1 MIYSIKKGADTMK
14 QIRKI
19 TRTKLPKQKRLK
31 VAAYARVSHTNLLH
45 SLSNQVSY
53 YNDFIGNNPDWEFK
67 GVYVDGAISGRNA
80 SKRKEYQR
88 LISDCRKGEIDII
101 LTKSISRFGRNTV
114 ELLKTIRELK
124 QLNISV
130 RFEKENIDTLTTDG
144 ELLLTLLATLAEEES
159 KTIGENIR
167 WKIKKK
173 FEQGMPHIKQD
184 MYGYRFK
191 ETKYEIEPR
200 EAEIVKQIYAWYLE
214 GEKPT
219 FIARKLNEQGI
230 KTRKG
235 NQFSRSVIHKI
246 LLQEAYT
253 GILIL
258 QKTYH
263 VGHKGRSVENKG
275 ERTKY
280 IVENAH
286 EAIISKEMFH
296 KVQEEK
302 SKRSLHNKKKEQSH
316 D

>member
-1 MIYSIKKGADTMK
+1 MK

-19 TRTKLPKQKRLK
+19 TLSKLPEQKRLR
-31 VAAYARVSHTNLLH
+31 VAAYARVSHTGLLQ

-53 YNDFIGNNPDWEFK
+53 YNDLIGHHPEWEFK
-67 GVYVDGAISGRNA
+67 GVYVDEATSGRNT

-159 KTIGENIR
+159 KAISENIR
-167 WKIKKK
+167 WKVKKQ
-173 FEQGMPHIKQD
+173 FEQGLPYIKQD

-191 ETKYEIEPR
+191 ETRYEIEPK
-200 EAEIVKQIYAWYLE
+200 EAEVVRQIYTWYLN
-214 GEKPT
+214 GLTPT
-219 FIARKLNEQGI
+219 FIARELNEKGDR
-230 KTRKG
+230 TRKG
-235 NQFSRSVIHKI
+235 NLFTRSIVHRI
-246 LLQEAYT
+246 LGQVAYT
-253 GILIL
+253 GTLIL

-263 VGHKGRSVENKG
+263 IGHKGRSVENKG

-286 EAIISKEMFH
+286 EAIISQEMFEE
-296 KVQEEK
+296 VQQEK
-302 SKRSLHNKKKEQSH
+302 TRRSLHNKKKEKHH